1 MGIGSKL
8 ILGSP
13 SSRAKQTGAER
24 SAWRV
29 RGGGMLRPLCA
40 GHLRWCRKGGCS
52 TRPLGYRQRLPWR
65 NSVLNTGPAEA
76 HSGRG
81 Q

>member
-13 SSRAKQTGAER
+13 SSRAKQPGAER
-24 SAWRV
+24 SAWRAW
-29 RGGGMLRPLCA
+29 GGGDA
-40 GHLRWCRKGGCS
+40 ETTVYGHLRRCWKGGCS
-52 TRPLGYRQRLPWR
+52 MRPLGYRQRLPWR
-65 NSVLNTGPAEA
+65 NSVLNAGPAET